1 MSDSAPPE
9 DSRDATFGPES
20 GAPDP
25 TKIAAA
31 KKPRSPKAVAASVGN
46 ESPPKPA
53 RKPRAA
59 KAETAE
65 KPKKVAKSSD
75 VGAVHEE
82 TTRDLPL
89 FSEASPPV
97 SAGETVSR
105 EPRERGE
112 SKDHHEPTREPVE
125 GERSGDRP
133 GERSGEGNEGRSRRN
148 RGPRQRRRK
157 GNRES
162 QGGSDSN
169 QRRGHQGSPHEGREK
184 QRPHESGPD
193 GNRADERRDEAHD
206 DRNHDPR
213 ELIAG
218 ESYEDRDERD
228 EDRDGGDGGDGRHQN
243 KTRKQRYLERKEK
256 ERAREAAALESSPA
270 IESEGIVEISPKG
283 FGFLREKIR
292 GFQQSPKDVFITPEV
307 VRIYGLR
314 DGLMVRCLSKQGV
327 RGPQLIELLAI
338 NDRPP
343 EECAKLPYFEEL
355 TAINPNKKLTLE
367 TQSTRATTRVID
379 LMAPIG
385 RGQRGLIV
393 APPRTGKTT
402 LLHHIAEGILH
413 NYEDEIHLMVLLVD
427 ERPEEVTDFER
438 SFPNV
443 EVFSSSNDSEAKD
456 HTRIALLATERAK
469 RLVEGGRHVVMLMD
483 SITRLA
489 RAFNSQMRGGKR
501 GTASG
506 GLIVGAL
513 EVPRRIFAAARN
525 TREAGSLTII
535 ATALVQ
541 TNSKADEAIF
551 QEFKGTGNM
560 ELVLDRQIAQNYV
573 YPAVDINKS
582 GTRREE
588 LLLPPHV
595 LEKIY
600 VIRRGLSGYKQ
611 VDAMEWLLKCMQRY
625 PSNAQMLMDIKTTA
639 LS

>member
-1 MSDSAPPE
+1 MSDSDFAAEFRQPDSGDSTAGATESSPSRPPRKRAP
-9 DSRDATFGPES
+9 RKQATRKATARRSVEG
-20 GAPDP
+20 DP
-25 TKIAAA
+25 TPS
-31 KKPRSPKAVAASVGN
+31 PRSS
-46 ESPPKPA
+46 EPPA
-53 RKPRAA
+53 
-59 KAETAE
+59 
-65 KPKKVAKSSD
+65 
-75 VGAVHEE
+75 H
-82 TTRDLPL
+82 
-89 FSEASPPV
+89 EASPPSPAMESPAASPVPPPRV
-97 SAGETVSR
+97 SDPDAR
-105 EPRERGE
+105 EIHSTDAP
-112 SKDHHEPTREPVE
+112 D
-125 GERSGDRP
+125 SGDLAVEKARATSAP
-133 GERSGEGNEGRSRRN
+133 DRSPESQPNRSEGGELQTNLGPSGGRKRHRKRKRR
-148 RGPRQRRRK
+148 

-162 QGGSDSN
+162 YNAEGVRIHQDSPPAL
-169 QRRGHQGSPHEGREK
+169 G
-184 QRPHESGPD
+184 D
-193 GNRADERRDEAHD
+193 GNEGESDDGDDDEVETMS
-206 DRNHDPR
+206 
-213 ELIAG
+213 AG
-218 ESYEDRDERD
+218 ESASEGTA
-228 EDRDGGDGGDGRHQN
+228 GGAPRVF
-243 KTRKQRYLERKEK
+243 KTRKQRFLERKEQ
-256 ERAREAAALESSPA
+256 ERARELAALEASPA
-270 IESEGIVEISPKG
+270 IESEGLVEISPKG
-283 FGFLREKIR
+283 FGFLRERIR

-307 VRIYGLR
+307 VRIFGLR
-314 DGLMVRCLSKQGV
+314 DGHMVRCVSKMGI
-327 RGPQLIELLAI
+327 RGPQLIEILAI

-343 EECAKLPYFEEL
+343 EECARQPYFEEL

-367 TQSTRATTRVID
+367 TDPTRFTTRVID
-379 LMAPIG
+379 LVAPIG

-402 LLHHIAEGILH
+402 FLHHIAEGLLK

-438 SFPNV
+438 SFPDV

-489 RAFNSQMRGGKR
+489 RAFNSQMRGGGNR

-560 ELVLDRQIAQNYV
+560 ELVLDRQLAQGYV

-600 VIRRGLSGYKQ
+600 IIRRGLSGYRPA
-611 VDAMEWLLKCMQRY
+611 DAMEWLLRCMHRY
-625 PSNAQMLMDIKTTA
+625 QSNAQMLMDIKVTA
-639 LS
+639 LA